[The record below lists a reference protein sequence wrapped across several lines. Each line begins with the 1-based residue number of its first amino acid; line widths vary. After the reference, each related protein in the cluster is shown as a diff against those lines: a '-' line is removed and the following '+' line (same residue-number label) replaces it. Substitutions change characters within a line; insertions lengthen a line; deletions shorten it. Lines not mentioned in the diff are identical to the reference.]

1 MGKKNSAHR
10 SRKGFS
16 LLITL
21 FRWERMGKFGKE
33 WENTLCDCC
42 TFVLVKASEPKGRH
56 L

>member
-33 WENTLCDCC
+33 WERMGKRPLRLLYLC
-42 TFVLVKASEPKGRH
+42 TR
-56 L
+56 